1 VPPPVPAPAPA
12 SSPPVP
18 PIFVRVRPV
27 PGPIPGPAL
36 IPSAPVV
43 VRVVRAGVPAI
54 VASSLGL
61 LSPRVLRSRVPSLEF
76 IPRVLPLIRS
86 VESRVVT
93 IVTEALF
100 AHGEVVSEPFSLERL
115 LRDEPL
121 GLGPE
126 FRRVSLGVSRGVL
139 LPRGL
144 HPLAVDLNQ
153 FPFLRVPRAD
163 VALGVVVGAAAAVER
178 VRIVER
184 AMRSGRIVVAAPP
197 ALGPRALL
205 VDHRH
210 EEPHRSSSRRRPNDC
225 HRNGAKSALSDLPAH
240 ADLAAGDTSRPVRAR
255 WVAITIGA
263 PTCRDG
269 TRGKGDLRGC

>member
-1 VPPPVPAPAPA
+1 MPPPVPAPAPA
-12 SSPPVP
+12 SPLSMF
-18 PIFVRVRPV
+18 IFIRVRPV
-27 PGPIPGPAL
+27 PGPAL

-54 VASSLGL
+54 VASRLGL
-61 LSPRVLRSRVPSLEF
+61 LSPRVLRSRVPSLEL

-86 VESRVVT
+86 VVSRVVRV
-93 IVTEALF
+93 ITEALL
-100 AHGEVVSEPFSLERL
+100 AHGEVVSEPFPLERL

-121 GLGPE
+121 GLGPG
-126 FRRVSLGVSRGVL
+126 FRRVSRSVSRGVL

-205 VDHRH
+205 VDHGH
-210 EEPHRSSSRRRPNDC
+210 EEPHRSSSRRRPTICESSD
-225 HRNGAKSALSDLPAH
+225 HGNGAKSTLSDLLPAH

>member
-1 VPPPVPAPAPA
+1 MPPPVPAPAPA
-12 SSPPVP
+12 SPLSMF
-18 PIFVRVRPV
+18 IFIRVRPV
-27 PGPIPGPAL
+27 PGPAL

-61 LSPRVLRSRVPSLEF
+61 LSPRVLRSRVPSLEL

-86 VESRVVT
+86 VVSRVVRV
-93 IVTEALF
+93 ITEALL
-100 AHGEVVSEPFSLERL
+100 AHGEVVSEPFPLERL

-121 GLGPE
+121 GLGSR
-126 FRRVSLGVSRGVL
+126 FGRVSLGTFLGVL

-205 VDHRH
+205 VDHGH
-210 EEPHRSSSRRRPNDC
+210 EEPHRSSSRRRPTICESSD
-225 HRNGAKSALSDLPAH
+225 HGNGAKSALSDLPAH

>member
-1 VPPPVPAPAPA
+1 MPTPRPPRALSEKPIERSLLLLLPRHLPGRRPVPPPVPTPAPA
-12 SSPPVP
+12 SPLSLS
-18 PIFVRVRPV
+18 ICIRVRPV

-43 VRVVRAGVPAI
+43 VRVVRAGIPAI

-61 LSPRVLRSRVPSLEF
+61 LSPRVLRSRVPSLEL

-86 VESRVVT
+86 VVSRVVT
-93 IVTEALF
+93 IVTEALL
-100 AHGEVVSEPFSLERL
+100 AHGEVVSEPFPLERL

-121 GLGPE
+121 GLGSR
-126 FRRVSLGVSRGVL
+126 FGRVSLGTFLGVL

-205 VDHRH
+205 VDHGH
-210 EEPHRSSSRRRPNDC
+210 EEPHRSSSRRRP
-225 HRNGAKSALSDLPAH
+225 
-240 ADLAAGDTSRPVRAR
+240 
-255 WVAITIGA
+255 TI
-263 PTCRDG
+263 CER
-269 TRGKGDLRGC
+269 R